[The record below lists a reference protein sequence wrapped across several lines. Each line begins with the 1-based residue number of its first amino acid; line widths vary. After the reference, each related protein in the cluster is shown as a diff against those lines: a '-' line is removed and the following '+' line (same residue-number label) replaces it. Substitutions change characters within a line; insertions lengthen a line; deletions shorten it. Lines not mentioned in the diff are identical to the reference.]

1 MFKPLIKI
9 LLGIIILIILLISYL
24 SIFGIKTDKFNELI
38 KSEIIKQDKRVNL
51 ILKNVFIKLN
61 IIEKSLFLNS
71 KNLSL
76 QIDDQNQKIANVEL
90 HVGLETLL
98 RKKNNIKRLIIN
110 SEENKITNLIKF
122 IKAYKLTIPIL
133 YFENIVT
140 SGKIL
145 YDINLGFTNNKL
157 NEIEVI
163 GKVTNSEVKIYKNKT
178 IKNINLNFIYKKENL
193 NLSFIDFN
201 YKNLN
206 FKSNNLS
213 VNFKDKLISV
223 EGDLKNKIDSNFI
236 TDLSGFDLNKYFDEN
251 FSINSN
257 SKFKIT
263 LNNKFK
269 LLNYNL
275 KNKLDFDY
283 LKINLKKNQLDKYLI
298 NFKDTFY
305 LKNGNIEINLNNEE
319 ETYLNLKSQYSLN
332 ENKEPKDLII
342 NYSKKKLIEKYEI
355 KVDSTVNEIIIDQ
368 LSFHKKPYEELF
380 LELNLIKKKNIYEI
394 ENLKIFNRKNKFYLK
409 NIKLN
414 DKFKVKDFISIK
426 ADYFNKNNFHNIVS
440 IKKDKNI
447 IKLNSNSFDVSSN
460 IEKTLKSES
469 QNKIFDIFD
478 NLNSTLIVDI
488 KLAKIDSKYN
498 FNNLTGEALIKNNR
512 VDTANIK
519 AYFDSKN
526 QFVYTKDQI
535 NEKTVT
541 TIFSDL
547 AEPFVKKFKF
557 IKGFEEGKLDYTST
571 EISEDL
577 SFSELRIYNF
587 KLQNMPALTKL
598 LSLASLQ
605 GIADL
610 ATGEGIRFNDFEM
623 FFENSKNLI
632 TINEI
637 YALGPA
643 ISILMEGYIEKNK
656 LVSLRGTLVPATTI
670 NKTIAKIPLLG
681 NILVG
686 EKMGEGVFGV
696 SFKIKGPPNNL
707 DTRVNPI
714 KTLAPRFITRTLE
727 KIKKTN

>member
-51 ILKNVFIKLN
+51 KLENVFIKLN

-178 IKNINLNFIYKKENL
+178 IKNINSNFIYQKENL
-193 NLSFIDFN
+193 NLSYIDFN

-236 TDLSGFDLNKYFDEN
+236 TDLSGFDLNKYFDGN

-305 LKNGNIEINLNNEE
+305 LKMEI
-319 ETYLNLKSQYSLN
+319 
-332 ENKEPKDLII
+332 
-342 NYSKKKLIEKYEI
+342 
-355 KVDSTVNEIIIDQ
+355 
-368 LSFHKKPYEELF
+368 
-380 LELNLIKKKNIYEI
+380 
-394 ENLKIFNRKNKFYLK
+394 
-409 NIKLN
+409 
-414 DKFKVKDFISIK
+414 
-426 ADYFNKNNFHNIVS
+426 
-440 IKKDKNI
+440 
-447 IKLNSNSFDVSSN
+447 
-460 IEKTLKSES
+460 
-469 QNKIFDIFD
+469 
-478 NLNSTLIVDI
+478 
-488 KLAKIDSKYN
+488 
-498 FNNLTGEALIKNNR
+498 
-512 VDTANIK
+512 
-519 AYFDSKN
+519 
-526 QFVYTKDQI
+526 
-535 NEKTVT
+535 
-541 TIFSDL
+541 
-547 AEPFVKKFKF
+547 
-557 IKGFEEGKLDYTST
+557 
-571 EISEDL
+571 
-577 SFSELRIYNF
+577 
-587 KLQNMPALTKL
+587 
-598 LSLASLQ
+598 
-605 GIADL
+605 
-610 ATGEGIRFNDFEM
+610 
-623 FFENSKNLI
+623 
-632 TINEI
+632 
-637 YALGPA
+637 
-643 ISILMEGYIEKNK
+643 
-656 LVSLRGTLVPATTI
+656 
-670 NKTIAKIPLLG
+670 
-681 NILVG
+681 
-686 EKMGEGVFGV
+686 
-696 SFKIKGPPNNL
+696 
-707 DTRVNPI
+707 
-714 KTLAPRFITRTLE
+714 
-727 KIKKTN
+727 